1 MTTRISKIMTRSETA
16 KMKKREADMELYITS
31 HQYWSVTDG
40 YWSPRFHNLK
50 CSGYVHVSV
59 DDNDDDNDEPCRC
72 CIAQLFR
79 AEGKSNPCNVA
90 CKICFNWKGP
100 LPGTKEV

>member
-1 MTTRISKIMTRSETA
+1 
-16 KMKKREADMELYITS
+16 MKKREADMELYITS
-31 HQYWSVTDG
+31 HQYWGSTDS

-50 CSGYVHVSV
+50 CSGYVNVSV
-59 DDNDDDNDEPCRC
+59 DDDDDDDDDDEPCIC

-79 AEGKSNPCNVA
+79 AEGKSNPYNIA

-100 LPGTKEV
+100 LPGTGEV